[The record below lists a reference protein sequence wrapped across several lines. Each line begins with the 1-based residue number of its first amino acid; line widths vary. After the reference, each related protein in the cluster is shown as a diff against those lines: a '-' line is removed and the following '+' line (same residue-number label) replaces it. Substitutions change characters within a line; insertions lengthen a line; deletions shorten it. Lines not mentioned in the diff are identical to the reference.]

1 MPRTNLSSRPGSTAA
16 SSAPDLPS
24 PGGVCAI
31 HQPNLFPRLST
42 LAKLFAA
49 DYWIILD
56 DVQFTRRDYQH
67 RARLA
72 ALDDPRRQRWLSI
85 PTSLPFGRQTA
96 ISDALLTEPARSR
109 RRTEQMLQQHYRSSP
124 HWPAFR
130 RELSVILDLFD
141 ATDKTAEIAESSTCL
156 LLGLLGWEGQVLRSS
171 RLTARRG
178 RSQRLA
184 DLAAVTGAR
193 TYLCGTGG
201 LKYLEIGLFT
211 ARGIDVIPFRTP
223 MTGLWEAGREVSA
236 IRSLMT
242 CGPRSVANEL
252 RAIAAV

>member
-1 MPRTNLSSRPGSTAA
+1 MASPTISSTR
-16 SSAPDLPS
+16 DLPA

-49 DYWIILD
+49 HYWIVLD

-72 ALDDPRRQRWLSI
+72 ALEDPQRQRWLSI
-85 PTSLPFGRQTA
+85 PTHLPFGRQTA
-96 ISDALLTEPARSR
+96 IRDALLVEPARSR
-109 RRTEQMLQQHYRSSP
+109 RRTEQMLQQHYRSSQ

-130 RELSVILDLFD
+130 RELSVILDLFA
-141 ATDKTAEIAESSTCL
+141 ATDKTAEITEASTRL
-156 LLGLLGWEGQVLRSS
+156 LLGLLGWEGQVFRSS

-201 LKYLEIGLFT
+201 LKYLETGLFI

-223 MTGLWEAGREVSA
+223 PTGLWEAGREVSA
-236 IRSLMT
+236 I
-242 CGPRSVANEL
+242 GPL
-252 RAIAAV
+252 